1 MSEVRRMV
9 QQGLDR
15 WFLRQDV
22 IDQLLQSGDDDLE
35 GISAYADRILMIA
48 QTEEAEHQT
57 LEDPFDRSVA
67 LVLSLVNSEGLDAW
81 NIDLTSFLR
90 QFTKRVKSQ
99 AKNLDLPACGRLIR
113 MAWEVL
119 HYQAAHLFDRIQY
132 QDMEDEWDMDFEFGW
147 EAEYDD
153 HEFHFT
159 NTVLQ
164 GGADDVLETLF
175 DERVRR
181 DEGRPVTLGELLSAL
196 KDAADDADALK
207 LREKNRA
214 AHAIEVEEMI
224 SNVGGRMH
232 NEDLDGDIE
241 RCWNALRQTTQD
253 IGSSNV
259 PLKSVIK
266 TMIPILEST
275 FGAVPEGYGDDARVS
290 SFIAGLFL
298 THKGIAS
305 ITQGNQLD
313 DVIMIEDLWPQLS
326 TFEDVLAATLEAD
339 QQAQEARESSKTGST
354 LHAERLQQRAEKAR
368 LSEEKAKAKLE
379 KEQEESKPDFEEHE
393 WLVE

>member
-1 MSEVRRMV
+1 MSEVKSMM
-9 QQGLDR
+9 QQGLDQ

-35 GISAYADRILMIA
+35 GINAYADRILMIA

-57 LEDPFDRSVA
+57 LDDPFDRSVA
-67 LVLSLVNSEGLDAW
+67 LVLSLVSSEGLDAW

-99 AKNLDLPACGRLIR
+99 ANSLDLPACGRLIR

-119 HYQAAHLFDRIQY
+119 NHQAAHLFDRIQY
-132 QDMEDEWDMDFEFGW
+132 QDSEDDWDAGFDFGW

-164 GGADDVLETLF
+164 GNADDVLENLF

-181 DEGRPVTLGELLSAL
+181 EEGRPVTLGELLSAL
-196 KDAADDADALK
+196 KDAADDADAMK

-241 RCWNALRQTTQD
+241 RCWNALRQTTQAT
-253 IGSSNV
+253 GEKNV
-259 PLKSVIK
+259 PLKSVIDAL
-266 TMIPILEST
+266 IPILESA
-275 FGAVPEGYGDDARVS
+275 FGSIPEGYGEDARVS

-298 THKGIAS
+298 THKGMAS
-305 ITQGNQLD
+305 ITQGNDLG
-313 DVIMIEDLWPQLS
+313 DVIMIEDLWPNLS
-326 TFEDVLAATLEAD
+326 SFEEVLAATLEAD
-339 QQAQEARESSKTGST
+339 EEAQVAREESKTGSV
-354 LHAERLQQRAEKAR
+354 LHAERLHERAEKAR
-368 LSEEKAKAKLE
+368 LAEEKAKQKLE
-379 KEQEESKPDFEEHE
+379 KEQEQATPEFEAHE

>member
-1 MSEVRRMV
+1 MV
-9 QQGLDR
+9 QQGLDQ

-207 LREKNRA
+207 LREKNRV

-253 IGSSNV
+253 MGSSNV

-266 TMIPILEST
+266 TMIPILEAT
-275 FGAVPEGYGDDARVS
+275 FGEVPEGYGDDARVS

-298 THKGIAS
+298 THKGLAS
-305 ITQGNQLD
+305 ITQGNQID
-313 DVIMIEDLWPQLS
+313 DVIMIEDLWPQLA
-326 TFEDVLAATLEAD
+326 TFEDVLAATIEAD
-339 QQAQEARESSKTGST
+339 QQAQEARESLKTGST
-354 LHAERLQQRAEKAR
+354 LHAERLQERAEKAR
-368 LSEEKAKAKLE
+368 LAEEKAKAKLE

>member
-1 MSEVRRMV
+1 MSEVRTMV
-9 QQGLDR
+9 QQGLDQ

-159 NTVLQ
+159 NTVLR
-164 GGADDVLETLF
+164 GGADGVVETLF

-259 PLKSVIK
+259 PLKSVIE
-266 TMIPILEST
+266 TMIPLLELT
-275 FGAVPEGYGDDARVS
+275 FGEVPEGYGDDARVS

-326 TFEDVLAATLEAD
+326 TFQDVLAATLEAD
-339 QQAQEARESSKTGST
+339 QQAQEARETSKTGST

-368 LSEEKAKAKLE
+368 LAEEKAKAKLE
-379 KEQEESKPDFEEHE
+379 KEQEENKPDLEQYE

>member
-1 MSEVRRMV
+1 MSEVKKLL
-9 QQGLDR
+9 QQGLDQ

-207 LREKNRA
+207 LREKNRV

-266 TMIPILEST
+266 TMIPILEAT
-275 FGAVPEGYGDDARVS
+275 FGEVPEGYGDDARVS

-298 THKGIAS
+298 THKGLAS
-305 ITQGNQLD
+305 ITQGNQID
-313 DVIMIEDLWPQLS
+313 DVIMIEDLWPQLP
-326 TFEDVLAATLEAD
+326 TFEDVLAATIEAD
-339 QQAQEARESSKTGST
+339 QQAQEARESLKTGST
-354 LHAERLQQRAEKAR
+354 LHAERLQERAEKAR
-368 LSEEKAKAKLE
+368 LAEEKAKAKLE

>member
-1 MSEVRRMV
+1 M
-9 QQGLDR
+9 QQGLDQ

-259 PLKSVIK
+259 PLKSVIE
-266 TMIPILEST
+266 TMIPLLELT
-275 FGAVPEGYGDDARVS
+275 FGEVPEGYGDDARVS

-326 TFEDVLAATLEAD
+326 TFQDVLAATLEAD
-339 QQAQEARESSKTGST
+339 QQAQEARETSKTGST

-368 LSEEKAKAKLE
+368 LAEEKAKAKLE
-379 KEQEESKPDFEEHE
+379 KEQEENKPDIEQHE

>member
-1 MSEVRRMV
+1 MSEVKKVV
-9 QQGLDR
+9 QQGLDQ

-119 HYQAAHLFDRIQY
+119 NYQAAHLFDRIQY

-207 LREKNRA
+207 LREKNRV

-253 IGSSNV
+253 MGSSNV

-266 TMIPILEST
+266 TMIPLLEAT
-275 FGAVPEGYGDDARVS
+275 FGEVPEGYGDDARVS

-298 THKGIAS
+298 THKGLAS
-305 ITQGNQLD
+305 ITQGNQID
-313 DVIMIEDLWPQLS
+313 DVIMIEDLWPQLA
-326 TFEDVLAATLEAD
+326 TFEDVLAATIEAD
-339 QQAQEARESSKTGST
+339 QQAQEARESLKTGST
-354 LHAERLQQRAEKAR
+354 LHAERLQERAEKAR
-368 LSEEKAKAKLE
+368 LAEEKAKAKLE

>member
-1 MSEVRRMV
+1 MV
-9 QQGLDR
+9 QQGLDQ

-35 GISAYADRILMIA
+35 GINAYADRILMIA
-48 QTEEAEHQT
+48 QAEEAEHQT

-90 QFTKRVKSQ
+90 QFMKRVKSQ
-99 AKNLDLPACGRLIR
+99 ASTLDLPACGRLIR

-119 HYQAAHLFDRIQY
+119 NYQAAHLFDRLQN
-132 QDMEDEWDMDFEFGW
+132 QDIEDDWDTSFDFGW

-159 NTVLQ
+159 NTILQ
-164 GGADDVLETLF
+164 GNADDVLENLF

-207 LREKNRA
+207 LREKNRI
-214 AHAIEVEEMI
+214 AHAIEVEEMV

-241 RCWNALRQTTQD
+241 RCWAALRETTQKM
-253 IGSSNV
+253 GSSNV
-259 PLKSVIK
+259 PLKSVIENLV
-266 TMIPILEST
+266 PILEEA
-275 FGAVPEGYGDDARVS
+275 FGAVPEGYGEDARVS

-298 THKGIAS
+298 THKGMAS
-305 ITQGNQLD
+305 ITQGNELD
-313 DVIMIEDLWPQLS
+313 DIIMIEDLWPQLTS
-326 TFEDVLAATLEAD
+326 FEEVIDATVEAD
-339 QQAQEARESSKTGST
+339 QEAQAVREASKTGSV
-354 LHAERLQQRAEKAR
+354 LHAERLQERAEKAR
-368 LSEEKAKAKLE
+368 MAEEKAKQKHE
-379 KEQEESKPDFEEHE
+379 DEQQESSQQLNEHE

>member
-1 MSEVRRMV
+1 MSEVKKMV
-9 QQGLDR
+9 QQGLDQ

-119 HYQAAHLFDRIQY
+119 NYQAAHLFDRIQY
-132 QDMEDEWDMDFEFGW
+132 QDMDDEWDMDFEFGW

-207 LREKNRA
+207 LREKNRV

-253 IGSSNV
+253 MGSSNV

-266 TMIPILEST
+266 TMIPLLEAT
-275 FGAVPEGYGDDARVS
+275 FGEVPEGYGDDARVS

-298 THKGIAS
+298 THKGLAS
-305 ITQGNQLD
+305 ITQGNQID
-313 DVIMIEDLWPQLS
+313 DVIMIEDLWPQLA
-326 TFEDVLAATLEAD
+326 TFEAVLAATLEAD

-354 LHAERLQQRAEKAR
+354 LHAERLQERAEKAR
-368 LSEEKAKAKLE
+368 LAEEKAKAKLE
-379 KEQEESKPDFEEHE
+379 KEQEENKPDFEEHE

>member
-1 MSEVRRMV
+1 MSEVKKMV
-9 QQGLDR
+9 QQGLDQ

-119 HYQAAHLFDRIQY
+119 NYQAAHLFDRIQY
-132 QDMEDEWDMDFEFGW
+132 QDMEDEWNMDFEFGW

-207 LREKNRA
+207 LREKNRV

-253 IGSSNV
+253 MGSSNV

-266 TMIPILEST
+266 TMIPLLEAT
-275 FGAVPEGYGDDARVS
+275 FGEVPEGYGDDARVS

-298 THKGIAS
+298 THKGLAS
-305 ITQGNQLD
+305 ITQGNQID
-313 DVIMIEDLWPQLS
+313 DVIMIEDLWPQLA
-326 TFEDVLAATLEAD
+326 TFEDVLAATIEAD
-339 QQAQEARESSKTGST
+339 QQAQEARESLKTGST
-354 LHAERLQQRAEKAR
+354 LHAERLQERAEKAR
-368 LSEEKAKAKLE
+368 LAEEKAKAKLE

>member
-1 MSEVRRMV
+1 MA

-147 EAEYDD
+147 EVEYDD

-207 LREKNRA
+207 LREKNRV

-266 TMIPILEST
+266 TMIPILEAT
-275 FGAVPEGYGDDARVS
+275 FGEVPEGYGDDARVS

-298 THKGIAS
+298 THKGLAS
-305 ITQGNQLD
+305 ITQGNQID
-313 DVIMIEDLWPQLS
+313 DVIMIEDLWPQLA
-326 TFEDVLAATLEAD
+326 TFEDVLAATIEAD
-339 QQAQEARESSKTGST
+339 QQAQEARESLKTGST
-354 LHAERLQQRAEKAR
+354 LHAERLQERAEKAR
-368 LSEEKAKAKLE
+368 LAEEKAKAKLE

>member
-1 MSEVRRMV
+1 MV
-9 QQGLDR
+9 QQGLDQ

-147 EAEYDD
+147 EVEYDD

-207 LREKNRA
+207 LREKNRV

-266 TMIPILEST
+266 TMIPILEAT
-275 FGAVPEGYGDDARVS
+275 FGEVPEGYGDDARVS

-298 THKGIAS
+298 THKGLAS
-305 ITQGNQLD
+305 ITQGNQID
-313 DVIMIEDLWPQLS
+313 DVIMIEDLWPQLA
-326 TFEDVLAATLEAD
+326 TFEDVLAATIEAD
-339 QQAQEARESSKTGST
+339 QQAQEARESLKTGST
-354 LHAERLQQRAEKAR
+354 LHAERLQERAEKAR
-368 LSEEKAKAKLE
+368 LAEEKAKAKLE

>member
-1 MSEVRRMV
+1 MV
-9 QQGLDR
+9 QQGLDQ

-67 LVLSLVNSEGLDAW
+67 LVLSLVNGEGLDAW

-119 HYQAAHLFDRIQY
+119 NYQAAHLFDRIQY
-132 QDMEDEWDMDFEFGW
+132 QDLQDEWDMDFEFGW

-207 LREKNRA
+207 LREKNRV

-253 IGSSNV
+253 MGSSNV

-266 TMIPILEST
+266 TMIPLLEAT
-275 FGAVPEGYGDDARVS
+275 FGEVPEGYGDDARVS

-298 THKGIAS
+298 THKGLAS
-305 ITQGNQLD
+305 ITQGNQID
-313 DVIMIEDLWPQLS
+313 DVIMIEDLWPQLA
-326 TFEDVLAATLEAD
+326 TFDDVLAATLEAD

-354 LHAERLQQRAEKAR
+354 LHAERLQERAEKAR
-368 LSEEKAKAKLE
+368 LAEEKAKAKLE
-379 KEQEESKPDFEEHE
+379 QEQEGSKPDVGEHE

>member
-1 MSEVRRMV
+1 MI
-9 QQGLDR
+9 QQGLDQ

-22 IDQLLQSGDDDLE
+22 IDQLLESGDDDLE
-35 GISAYADRILMIA
+35 GINAYADRILMIA

-57 LEDPFDRSVA
+57 LDDPFDRSVA
-67 LVLSLVNSEGLDAW
+67 LVLSLVSSEGLDAW

-90 QFTKRVKSQ
+90 QFMKRVKSQ
-99 AKNLDLPACGRLIR
+99 ASDLDLPACGRLIR

-119 HYQAAHLFDRIQY
+119 NYQAAHLFDRIQY
-132 QDMEDEWDMDFEFGW
+132 HDDGDDWDASFDFGW

-181 DEGRPVTLGELLSAL
+181 EEGRPVTLGELLSAL

-207 LREKNRA
+207 LREKNRI

-241 RCWNALRQTTQD
+241 RCWNALRQTTKAMQ
-253 IGSSNV
+253 SNNV
-259 PLKSVIK
+259 PLKSVIS
-266 TMIPILEST
+266 TLVPILEST
-275 FGAVPEGYGDDARVS
+275 FGSIPEGYDDDARVS

-298 THKGIAS
+298 THKGLAS
-305 ITQGNQLD
+305 ITQGNNLD
-313 DVIMIEDLWPQLS
+313 DVIMIEDLWPQLAS
-326 TFEDVLAATLEAD
+326 FEDVLAATLEAD
-339 QQAQEARESSKTGST
+339 QEAQVAREESKTGSV
-354 LHAERLQQRAEKAR
+354 LHAERLQERAEKAR
-368 LSEEKAKAKLE
+368 LAEEKAKQKV
-379 KEQEESKPDFEEHE
+379 EQEHEKTPPDFDEHE

>member
-1 MSEVRRMV
+1 MV
-9 QQGLDR
+9 QQGLDQ

-147 EAEYDD
+147 EVEYDD

-207 LREKNRA
+207 LREKNRV

-259 PLKSVIK
+259 PLKSVIN
-266 TMIPILEST
+266 TMIPILEAT
-275 FGAVPEGYGDDARVS
+275 FGEVPEGYGDDARVS

-298 THKGIAS
+298 THKGLAS
-305 ITQGNQLD
+305 ITQGNQID
-313 DVIMIEDLWPQLS
+313 DVIMIEDLWPKLA
-326 TFEDVLAATLEAD
+326 TFEDVLAATIEAD
-339 QQAQEARESSKTGST
+339 QQAQEARESLKTGST
-354 LHAERLQQRAEKAR
+354 LHAERLQERAEKAR
-368 LSEEKAKAKLE
+368 LAEEKAKAKLE

>member
-1 MSEVRRMV
+1 MV
-9 QQGLDR
+9 QQGLDQ

-119 HYQAAHLFDRIQY
+119 NYQAAHLFDRIQY
-132 QDMEDEWDMDFEFGW
+132 QDLEDEWDMDFEFGW

-207 LREKNRA
+207 LREKNRV

-241 RCWNALRQTTQD
+241 RCWNALRQTTKD
-253 IGSSNV
+253 MGSNNV

-266 TMIPILEST
+266 TMIPLLEAT
-275 FGAVPEGYGDDARVS
+275 FGEVPEGYGDDARVS

-298 THKGIAS
+298 THKGLAS
-305 ITQGNQLD
+305 ITQGNQVD
-313 DVIMIEDLWPQLS
+313 DVIMIEDLWPQLA
-326 TFEDVLAATLEAD
+326 TFEDVLAATIEAD
-339 QQAQEARESSKTGST
+339 QQAQEARESLKTGST
-354 LHAERLQQRAEKAR
+354 LHAERLQERAEKAR
-368 LSEEKAKAKLE
+368 IAEEKAKAKLE

>member
-1 MSEVRRMV
+1 MV
-9 QQGLDR
+9 QQGLDQ

-119 HYQAAHLFDRIQY
+119 NYQAAHLFDRIQY
-132 QDMEDEWDMDFEFGW
+132 QDLEDEWDMDFEFGW

-207 LREKNRA
+207 LREKNRV

-253 IGSSNV
+253 MGSSNV

-266 TMIPILEST
+266 TMIPLLEAT
-275 FGAVPEGYGDDARVS
+275 FGEVPEGYGDDARVS

-298 THKGIAS
+298 THKGLAS
-305 ITQGNQLD
+305 ITQGNQID
-313 DVIMIEDLWPQLS
+313 DVIMIEDLWPQLA
-326 TFEDVLAATLEAD
+326 TFDDVLAATLEAD

-354 LHAERLQQRAEKAR
+354 LHAERLQERAEKAR
-368 LSEEKAKAKLE
+368 LAEEKAKARL
-379 KEQEESKPDFEEHE
+379 EQEQEGSKPDVGEHE

>member
-1 MSEVRRMV
+1 MV
-9 QQGLDR
+9 QQGLDQ

-35 GISAYADRILMIA
+35 GINAYADRILMIA
-48 QTEEAEHQT
+48 QAEEAEHQT

-90 QFTKRVKSQ
+90 QFMKRVKSQ
-99 AKNLDLPACGRLIR
+99 ASTLDLPACGRLIR

-119 HYQAAHLFDRIQY
+119 NYQAAHLFDRLQN
-132 QDMEDEWDMDFEFGW
+132 QDIEDDWDTSFDFGW

-159 NTVLQ
+159 NTILQ
-164 GGADDVLETLF
+164 GNADDVLENLF

-207 LREKNRA
+207 LREKNRI
-214 AHAIEVEEMI
+214 AHAIEVEEMV

-241 RCWNALRQTTQD
+241 RCWAALRETTQK

-259 PLKSVIK
+259 PLKSVIE
-266 TMIPILEST
+266 TLVPILEEA
-275 FGAVPEGYGDDARVS
+275 FGAVPEGYGEDARVS

-298 THKGIAS
+298 THKGMAS
-305 ITQGNQLD
+305 ITQGNELD
-313 DVIMIEDLWPQLS
+313 DVIMIEDLWPQLTS
-326 TFEDVLAATLEAD
+326 FEEVIDATVEAD
-339 QQAQEARESSKTGST
+339 QEAQAVREASKTGSV
-354 LHAERLQQRAEKAR
+354 LHAERLQERAEKAR
-368 LSEEKAKAKLE
+368 MAEEKAKQKHE
-379 KEQEESKPDFEEHE
+379 DEQQEPSQQLNEHE

>member
-1 MSEVRRMV
+1 MI
-9 QQGLDR
+9 QQGLDQ

-22 IDQLLQSGDDDLE
+22 IDQLLQSGEDDLE
-35 GISAYADRILMIA
+35 GINAYADRILMIA

-57 LEDPFDRSVA
+57 LDDPFDRSVA
-67 LVLSLVNSEGLDAW
+67 LVLSLVSSEGLDAW

-90 QFTKRVKSQ
+90 QFMKRVKSQ
-99 AKNLDLPACGRLIR
+99 ANRLDLPACGRLIR

-119 HYQAAHLFDRIQY
+119 NYQAAHLFDRIQY
-132 QDMEDEWDMDFEFGW
+132 QEGEDDWDAGFDFGW
-147 EAEYDD
+147 ETEYDD

-164 GGADDVLETLF
+164 GDADDVLENLF

-181 DEGRPVTLGELLSAL
+181 EEGRPVTLGELLSAL

-207 LREKNRA
+207 LRERNRI

-241 RCWNALRQTTQD
+241 RCWTALRQTTEEMD
-253 IGSSNV
+253 SSNV
-259 PLKSVIK
+259 PLKSVI
-266 TMIPILEST
+266 TTLVPILET
-275 FGAVPEGYGDDARVS
+275 AFGTVPEGYDEDARVS

-298 THKGIAS
+298 THKGMAS
-305 ITQGNQLD
+305 ITQGNQLN

-326 TFEDVLAATLEAD
+326 TFEEVLAATLEAD
-339 QQAQEARESSKTGST
+339 EEAEVARQDSKTGSM
-354 LHAERLQQRAEKAR
+354 LHAERLQERAEKAR
-368 LSEEKAKAKLE
+368 LAEEKAKQKLE
-379 KEQEESKPDFEEHE
+379 EEQHAQAVEFPDHE

>member
-1 MSEVRRMV
+1 MSEVKKMV
-9 QQGLDR
+9 QQGLDQ

-153 HEFHFT
+153 QEFHFT

-207 LREKNRA
+207 LREKNRV

-241 RCWNALRQTTQD
+241 RCWNALRQTTQEL
-253 IGSSNV
+253 GSSNV

-266 TMIPILEST
+266 TMIPLLEAT
-275 FGAVPEGYGDDARVS
+275 FGEVPVGYGDDARVS

-298 THKGIAS
+298 THKGLAS
-305 ITQGNQLD
+305 ITQGNQID
-313 DVIMIEDLWPQLS
+313 DVIMIEDLWPQLA
-326 TFEDVLAATLEAD
+326 TFEDVLVATLEAD

-354 LHAERLQQRAEKAR
+354 LHAERLQERAEKAR
-368 LSEEKAKAKLE
+368 LAEEKAKAKLE
-379 KEQEESKPDFEEHE
+379 QEQEESQPDVGEHE

>member
-1 MSEVRRMV
+1 MS
-9 QQGLDR
+9 QKGLDQ

-35 GISAYADRILMIA
+35 GISAYADRIMMIA

-57 LEDPFDRSVA
+57 LDDPFDRSVA
-67 LVLSLVNSEGLDAW
+67 LVMSLVGSEGLDAW
-81 NIDLTSFLR
+81 NIDLTSFLK

-99 AKNLDLPACGRLIR
+99 ANNLDLPACGRLIR

-119 HYQAAHLFDRIQY
+119 HHQAALLFDRVQY
-132 QDMEDEWDMDFEFGW
+132 QEQGDEWDADFGFGW
-147 EAEYDD
+147 ETEYDD

-164 GGADDVLETLF
+164 GDADDVLAGLF

-196 KDAADDADALK
+196 KDAADDADAIK
-207 LREKNRA
+207 QREENRA
-214 AHAIEVEEMI
+214 AHAVELEDML

-241 RCWNALRQTTQD
+241 RCWTALRQSTH
-253 IGSSNV
+253 SSGKHKV
-259 PLKSVIK
+259 PLSEV
-266 TMIPILEST
+266 MGALRPILEMT
-275 FGAVPEGYGDDARVS
+275 FGAIPEGYEKDAKVS

-305 ITQGNQLD
+305 ITQGND
-313 DVIMIEDLWPQLS
+313 IEDVIMIEDLWPQLE
-326 TFEDVLAATLEAD
+326 TFVEVIEATQQEDEAS
-339 QQAQEARESSKTGST
+339 QTNREGAKTGSM
-354 LHAERLQQRAEKAR
+354 LHAERLQVRAEKAR
-368 LSEEKAKAKLE
+368 EAEEKQRLKKENELLE
-379 KEQEESKPDFEEHE
+379 EQQKINEDLD

>member
-1 MSEVRRMV
+1 MSEVKKVV
-9 QQGLDR
+9 QQGLDQ

-207 LREKNRA
+207 LREKNRV

-241 RCWNALRQTTQD
+241 RCWNALRQTTKD
-253 IGSSNV
+253 MGSNNV

-266 TMIPILEST
+266 TMIPLLEAT
-275 FGAVPEGYGDDARVS
+275 FGEVPEGYGDDARVS

-298 THKGIAS
+298 THKGLAS
-305 ITQGNQLD
+305 ITQGNQVD
-313 DVIMIEDLWPQLS
+313 DVIMIEDLWPQLA
-326 TFEDVLAATLEAD
+326 TFEDVLAATIEAD
-339 QQAQEARESSKTGST
+339 QQAQEARESLKTGST
-354 LHAERLQQRAEKAR
+354 LHAERLQERAEKAR
-368 LSEEKAKAKLE
+368 LAEEKAKAKLE

>member
-1 MSEVRRMV
+1 MV
-9 QQGLDR
+9 QQGLDQ

-90 QFTKRVKSQ
+90 QFTKRVKLQ

-132 QDMEDEWDMDFEFGW
+132 QDMEDEWGMDFEFGW

-326 TFEDVLAATLEAD
+326 SFEEVLAATLEAD

-368 LSEEKAKAKLE
+368 LAEEKAKAKLE

>member
-1 MSEVRRMV
+1 MV
-9 QQGLDR
+9 QQGLDQ

-119 HYQAAHLFDRIQY
+119 NYQAAHLFDRIQY
-132 QDMEDEWDMDFEFGW
+132 QDMEDEWNMDFEFGW

-207 LREKNRA
+207 LREKNRV

-253 IGSSNV
+253 MGSSNV

-266 TMIPILEST
+266 TMIPLLEAT
-275 FGAVPEGYGDDARVS
+275 FGEVPEGYGDDARVS

-298 THKGIAS
+298 THKGLAS
-305 ITQGNQLD
+305 ITQGNQID
-313 DVIMIEDLWPQLS
+313 DVIMIEDLWPQLA
-326 TFEDVLAATLEAD
+326 TFEDVLAATIEAD
-339 QQAQEARESSKTGST
+339 QQAQEARESLKTGST
-354 LHAERLQQRAEKAR
+354 LHAERLQERAEKAR
-368 LSEEKAKAKLE
+368 LAEEKAKAKLE

>member
-1 MSEVRRMV
+1 
-9 QQGLDR
+9 
-15 WFLRQDV
+15 
-22 IDQLLQSGDDDLE
+22 
-35 GISAYADRILMIA
+35 
-48 QTEEAEHQT
+48 
-57 LEDPFDRSVA
+57 
-67 LVLSLVNSEGLDAW
+67 
-81 NIDLTSFLR
+81 
-90 QFTKRVKSQ
+90 
-99 AKNLDLPACGRLIR
+99 

-119 HYQAAHLFDRIQY
+119 NYQAAHLFDRIQY

-147 EAEYDD
+147 ETEYDD

-207 LREKNRA
+207 LREKNRV
-214 AHAIEVEEMI
+214 AHALEVEEMI

-253 IGSSNV
+253 MGSSNV

-266 TMIPILEST
+266 TMIPLLEAT
-275 FGAVPEGYGDDARVS
+275 FGEVPEGYGDDARVS

-298 THKGIAS
+298 THKGLAS
-305 ITQGNQLD
+305 ITQGNQID
-313 DVIMIEDLWPQLS
+313 DVIMIEDLWPQLA
-326 TFEDVLAATLEAD
+326 TFENVLAATIEAD
-339 QQAQEARESSKTGST
+339 QQAQEARESLKTGST
-354 LHAERLQQRAEKAR
+354 LHAERLQERAEKAR
-368 LSEEKAKAKLE
+368 HAEEKAKARLE

>member
-1 MSEVRRMV
+1 MSEVKKVV
-9 QQGLDR
+9 QQGLDQ

-153 HEFHFT
+153 QEFHFT

-207 LREKNRA
+207 LREKNRV

-241 RCWNALRQTTQD
+241 RCWNALRQTTQEL
-253 IGSSNV
+253 GSSNV

-266 TMIPILEST
+266 TMIPLLEAT
-275 FGAVPEGYGDDARVS
+275 FGEVPEGYGDDARVS

-298 THKGIAS
+298 THKGLAS
-305 ITQGNQLD
+305 ITQGNQID
-313 DVIMIEDLWPQLS
+313 DVIMIEDLWPQLA
-326 TFEDVLAATLEAD
+326 TFEDVLVATLEAD

-354 LHAERLQQRAEKAR
+354 LHAERLQERAEKAR
-368 LSEEKAKAKLE
+368 LAEEKAKAKLE
-379 KEQEESKPDFEEHE
+379 QQQEESQPDVGEHE

>member
-1 MSEVRRMV
+1 MSEVKKVV
-9 QQGLDR
+9 QQGLDQ

-153 HEFHFT
+153 QEFHFT

-207 LREKNRA
+207 LREKNRV

-241 RCWNALRQTTQD
+241 RCWNALRQTAQD
-253 IGSSNV
+253 LGSSNV

-266 TMIPILEST
+266 TMIPLLEAT
-275 FGAVPEGYGDDARVS
+275 FGEVPEGYGDDARVS

-298 THKGIAS
+298 THKGLAS
-305 ITQGNQLD
+305 ITQGNQID
-313 DVIMIEDLWPQLS
+313 DVIMIEDLWPQLA
-326 TFEDVLAATLEAD
+326 TFDDVLAATLEAD

-354 LHAERLQQRAEKAR
+354 LHAERLQERAEKAR
-368 LSEEKAKAKLE
+368 LAEEKAKAKLE
-379 KEQEESKPDFEEHE
+379 QQQEESQPDVGEHE

>member
-1 MSEVRRMV
+1 MSEVKKLL
-9 QQGLDR
+9 QQGLDQ

-207 LREKNRA
+207 LREKNRV

-266 TMIPILEST
+266 TMIPILEAT
-275 FGAVPEGYGDDARVS
+275 FGEVPEGYGDDARVS

-298 THKGIAS
+298 THKGLAS
-305 ITQGNQLD
+305 ITQGNQID
-313 DVIMIEDLWPQLS
+313 DVIMIEDLWPQLA
-326 TFEDVLAATLEAD
+326 TFEDVLAATIEAD

-354 LHAERLQQRAEKAR
+354 LHAERLQERAEKAR
-368 LSEEKAKAKLE
+368 LAEEKAKAKLE

>member
-1 MSEVRRMV
+1 MSEVKKVV
-9 QQGLDR
+9 QQGLDQ

-207 LREKNRA
+207 LREKNRV

-253 IGSSNV
+253 MGSSNV

-266 TMIPILEST
+266 TMIPLLEAT
-275 FGAVPEGYGDDARVS
+275 FGEVPEGYGDDARVS

-298 THKGIAS
+298 THKGLAS
-305 ITQGNQLD
+305 ITQGNQIE
-313 DVIMIEDLWPQLS
+313 DVIMIEDLWPQLA
-326 TFEDVLAATLEAD
+326 TFEDVLAATIEAD
-339 QQAQEARESSKTGST
+339 QQAQEARESLKTGST
-354 LHAERLQQRAEKAR
+354 LHAERLQERAEKAR
-368 LSEEKAKAKLE
+368 IAEEKAKAKLE

>member
-1 MSEVRRMV
+1 MV
-9 QQGLDR
+9 QQGLDQ

-81 NIDLTSFLR
+81 NIDLSSFLR

-207 LREKNRA
+207 LREKNRV

-253 IGSSNV
+253 ICSSNV

-266 TMIPILEST
+266 TMIPILEAT
-275 FGAVPEGYGDDARVS
+275 FGEVPEGYGDDARVS

-298 THKGIAS
+298 THKGLAS
-305 ITQGNQLD
+305 ITQGNQID
-313 DVIMIEDLWPQLS
+313 DVIMIEDLWPQLA
-326 TFEDVLAATLEAD
+326 TFEDVLAATIEAD
-339 QQAQEARESSKTGST
+339 QQAQEARESLKTGST
-354 LHAERLQQRAEKAR
+354 LHAERLQERAEKAR
-368 LSEEKAKAKLE
+368 LAEEKAKAKLE

>member
-1 MSEVRRMV
+1 MSEVKKMV
-9 QQGLDR
+9 QQGLDQ

-207 LREKNRA
+207 LREKNRV

-241 RCWNALRQTTQD
+241 RCWNALRQTSQD
-253 IGSSNV
+253 MGSSNV
-259 PLKSVIK
+259 PLKSVIE
-266 TMIPILEST
+266 TMIPLLEAT
-275 FGAVPEGYGDDARVS
+275 FGEVPEGYGDDARVS

-298 THKGIAS
+298 THKGLAS
-305 ITQGNQLD
+305 ITQGNQID
-313 DVIMIEDLWPQLS
+313 DVIMIEDLWPQLA
-326 TFEDVLAATLEAD
+326 TFEAVLAATIEAD
-339 QQAQEARESSKTGST
+339 QQAQEARESLKTGST
-354 LHAERLQQRAEKAR
+354 LHAERLQERAEKAR
-368 LSEEKAKAKLE
+368 LAEEKAKAKLE